1 MSLWIAPRPLIL
13 ASQSRTRQELLTK
26 AGIPVVMI
34 VPDIGERLI
43 EASLKKAAAAA
54 GVVARHLARAKAAA
68 VSRPNPDDVV
78 LGADQVLVLDGRL
91 FAKPSD
97 RMQAAAQ
104 LDELSG
110 RTHHL
115 HSAFCLIRDGEIVAE
130 DVAVATLTMR
140 RLGAAFIDRYL
151 DAAGQTI
158 FGCVGAYQL
167 EGLGIHLF
175 ERVEGDHSTILG
187 LPLLPVLA
195 ALRRQGV
202 LAS

>member
-1 MSLWIAPRPLIL
+1 MVVIAP
-13 ASQSRTRQELLTK
+13 
-26 AGIPVVMI
+26 
-34 VPDIGERLI
+34 DIDERLI
-43 EASLKKAAAAA
+43 EAPLKRAAAAA

-68 VSRPNPDDVV
+68 VSRANPDDLV

-91 FAKPSD
+91 FTKPSD
-97 RMQAAAQ
+97 KMQAAAQ

-115 HSAFCLIRDGEIVAE
+115 HSAFCLMRGGEILA
-130 DVAVATLTMR
+130 DHVAVATLTMR

-151 DAAGQTI
+151 DTAGQTI
-158 FGCVGAYQL
+158 FGCVGAYRL

-175 ERVEGDHSTILG
+175 EQVEGDHSTILG